1 MADITGR
8 TIIDLP
14 GINPST
20 GADTSEGRTPW
31 VNTDC
36 AYEWAVG
43 GLPFLSAA
51 NRENLTRR
59 GFAQQRK
66 DQVDTSTE
74 PGEQAFSTWWM
85 RSQQDFTGGA
95 GRLLLDPGSDKLT
108 MSQFRDSLGV
118 NPWRTT
124 GGVTLLNQTEKQD
137 LTSGAAERIVSW
149 STDQVVYAS
158 GTDVKV
164 FPSGSTAVATG
175 NVNDLAVLE
184 GKVIL
189 AQQDGFLKKFDG
201 ASISA
206 WLTAPASA
214 PILRVWAVKNRLIV
228 AVGTKIYEVGLGAG
242 AWPGTAIADG
252 GTGWTWTGAAD
263 VADGILVSGHDGL
276 RSYVYKLDLKSDG
289 TGTLPTLAAPAVV
302 IDFPP
307 GELVTAL
314 ASYMNSF
321 IVIGTSKGV
330 RVATIESLYGRIKT
344 GPLIKKTTQPVY
356 AIACADRFAWVGVT
370 AGHPDGFSGLIRIDL
385 SNPIDEAGRFAWAND
400 LRTGVV
406 DPVTS
411 VAQVGTGDT
420 MALCANGCYIEGS
433 TKENSGY
440 LETGQIRFSTLED
453 KYFDLFKLRAVP
465 AGGTVSVESVAYDD
479 LRTTMGSMTDDT
491 SPTLEMAIYPQA
503 GQVRL
508 GFRITLESDGSQDPT
523 LYSYQVKALPAVQR
537 EEMWEIPLLCF
548 DEEQDRFGV
557 RGNQGNAHDRYTA
570 LRAIAALGSRILIQD
585 ITSGE
590 SALGIVENI
599 RFDQRKPP
607 ARMSGFGGILTVS
620 FRVLQ

>member
-1 MADITGR
+1 MVDITAR

-14 GINPST
+14 GVSPSA
-20 GADTSEGRTPW
+20 GVDSAIGRVPW
-31 VNTDC
+31 ENTDC

-43 GLPFLSAA
+43 GLPFLSATNA
-51 NRENLTRR
+51 ANLTKRA
-59 GFAQQRK
+59 FAQQRK

-124 GGVTLLNQTEKQD
+124 GGVTLLNKTAKVGG
-137 LTSGAAERIVSW
+137 TSGAAERLVSW
-149 STDQVVYAS
+149 STDKVVYAS
-158 GTDVKV
+158 GTAVKV
-164 FPSGSTAVATG
+164 LPTGSSVVASGT
-175 NVNDLAVLE
+175 VNDLAVLE

-201 ASISA
+201 TTISA
-206 WLTAPASA
+206 WLTSPASA
-214 PILRVWAVKNRLIV
+214 PVTNVWAVKNRLIV

-242 AWPGTAIADG
+242 AWPGAAIADG
-252 GTGWTWTGAAD
+252 GVGWSWTGCAD
-263 VADGILVSGHDGL
+263 VADGILVAGNDGL
-276 RSYVYKLDLKSDG
+276 RSYVYKLQLNDTG
-289 TGTLPTLAAPAVV
+289 TGALPTLSAPAVV

-321 IVIGTSKGV
+321 VVIGSNKGV

-344 GPLIKKTTQPVY
+344 GPLIKKTTLPIRSIV
-356 AIACADRFAWVGVT
+356 CADRFAWVGVT
-370 AGHPDGFSGLIRIDL
+370 AAHPDGNSGLLRIDL
-385 SNPIDEAGRFAWAND
+385 SAPIDDAGRFAWAND
-400 LRTGVV
+400 LRTGVT
-406 DPVTS
+406 DAVTS

-420 MALCANGCYIEGS
+420 FAVCANGCYIEGT
-433 TKENSGY
+433 TKETTGY

-453 KYFDLFKLRAVP
+453 KFFDILKLRAVP
-465 AGGTVSVESVAYDD
+465 SGGTVSVESVTYDD
-479 LRTTMGSMTDDT
+479 LRTTMGSMSDDT
-491 SPTLEMAIYPQA
+491 APTLEMAVYPQS

-508 GFRITLESDGSQDPT
+508 GFRITLASDGAQDPT
-523 LYSYQVKALPAVQR
+523 LLSYQVKALPAVTR

-548 DEEQDRFGV
+548 DQEQDRFGV
-557 RGNQGNAHDRYTA
+557 QGSQGDAHDRYTA
-570 LRAIAALGSRILIQD
+570 LRALAALGSRILIQD
-585 ITSGE
+585 LVSGE

-607 ARMSGFGGILTVS
+607 ARTSGFGGILTVS